1 MFDLFV
7 IGGIWLDT
15 LSVML
20 IGMGLLKTGF
30 LTGQL
35 ANRTY
40 FIFGAIGVGVLIM
53 LYTLRY
59 FLSGDTTWET
69 SIMDV
74 VRHIRYFAGSFLW
87 ITIIVLAVKNGWRA
101 RALAAVGKTAFTIYI
116 LQSVIGLLLFSSLG
130 LGLFGHL
137 SRDTLMVITVSVF
150 YSFWSLLRYGWSTF
164 SSGL

>member
-20 IGMGLLKTGF
+20 MDLLKTGF

-35 ANRTY
+35 ANWTY

-69 SIMDV
+69 SIMGV

-101 RALAAVGKTAFTIYI
+101 R
-116 LQSVIGLLLFSSLG
+116 
-130 LGLFGHL
+130 
-137 SRDTLMVITVSVF
+137 VS
-150 YSFWSLLRYGWSTF
+150 
-164 SSGL
+164 